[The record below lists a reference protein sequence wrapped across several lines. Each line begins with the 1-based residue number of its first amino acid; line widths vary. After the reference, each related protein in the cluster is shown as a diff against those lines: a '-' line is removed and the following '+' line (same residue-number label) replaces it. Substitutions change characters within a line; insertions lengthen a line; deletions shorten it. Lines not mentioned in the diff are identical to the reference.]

1 MPRDARRRDALVGGN
16 SDPSPAGIGLGVVWP
31 ESPLLGRASELA
43 GAGRYLPVEFLG
55 GGYFAL
61 AESLAYGWGHLA
73 ALNDTY
79 SPG

>member
-1 MPRDARRRDALVGGN
+1 MRSSEGIQTRLRLALALALYGQRVLSLAEQVNLRVPAVTFPSN
-16 SDPSPAGIGLGVVWP
+16 SWA
-31 ESPLLGRASELA
+31 
-43 GAGRYLPVEFLG
+43 